1 MNSRP
6 YFLKSKTLPLSHKQ
20 LLIYKWNQIIT
31 ILQPGTVR
39 RKARFWV
46 RVRTGQGLGLV
57 VEQNGWQ
64 INPVKFFEESKKMG

>member
-6 YFLKSKTLPLSHKQ
+6 YNLKSKTLPLSHEQ

-46 RVRTGQGLGLV
+46 RVRTAQGLGLV

-64 INPVKFFEESKKMG
+64 INPVKFFEDSKNMG

>member
-6 YFLKSKTLPLSHKQ
+6 YFLKSKTLPLSHEL
-20 LLIYKWNQIIT
+20 LLIYKRNQIICF
-31 ILQPGTVR
+31 LQPGTVG